1 MSVDTNFKRKNLTR
15 YSVMQQ
21 EDVKVLLS
29 FTLWR
34 WAKEVH
40 VGAKQGWIGPSFDIN
55 VEHRHQAGCA
65 H

>member
-1 MSVDTNFKRKNLTR
+1 VSVDTNFKRKNLSR

-21 EDVKVLLS
+21 DDVKVLLS

-40 VGAKQGWIGPSFDIN
+40 VGAKQGWIGRTFDIE
-55 VEHRHQAGCA
+55 VAHRHTSGCS